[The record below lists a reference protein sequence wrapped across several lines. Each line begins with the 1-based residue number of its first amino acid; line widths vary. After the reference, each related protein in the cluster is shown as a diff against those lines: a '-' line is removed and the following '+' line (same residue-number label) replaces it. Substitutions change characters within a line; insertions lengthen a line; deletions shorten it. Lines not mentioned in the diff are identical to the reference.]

1 MKKLISLLWVILI
14 SSFMLVNAQTLD
26 TPINK
31 DPNVKIG
38 KLENGITYYIRAN
51 KKPEKR
57 IEFRL
62 AVNAGS
68 NQENDNQ
75 QGLAHFT
82 EHMAFNGIKGFPS
95 NELVSEL
102 QKIGVAFG
110 ADLNAYTSFDETVY
124 MIKMPTDDPKYVQM
138 GLNILYGWANGLLYD
153 NEEIDKERGII
164 VEEYRMGLGASDRMQ
179 KKWFPVLF
187 TNSRYADRLPIGK
200 LEILQNFKYQTIKD
214 FYKDWYRTDLQ
225 AIVVVG
231 DLDPAA
237 MEQQIINTFGKIKPV
252 KNGREKIE
260 FPIEGNK
267 EPLVAVCTDKEA
279 MGSQV
284 MLVRKFPHFTMK
296 TVGDFKTHMAQ
307 ELFNLMI
314 NSRLSEILQDS
325 KTPFVAAYCGY
336 SDLVGSVDCYMS
348 QASSKENKITDA
360 IRTLMR
366 ENYRVLKFGFLES
379 ELKRAKEEL
388 LNQYDIAVKEI
399 DKTESEDFA
408 AEYVANFLHQDPI
421 PGAKRELAFANKYL
435 EQITLSEVN
444 DLAKKWITQDNFVA
458 VVLAPE
464 KEGVVVPT
472 EAEVLSII
480 KDPSLQ
486 DVTPYVDTYKEQN
499 IVEKNLLNP
508 GKIIEV
514 KEIPE
519 IGTKELTLSNGIKVY
534 VKKTDFKN
542 DEILFSAQSKGGMS
556 LYEVS
561 DLASASFAS
570 QMVDRAGIG
579 ELNYSSLEKKLKG
592 KKLGLTPYIGSI
604 EEGLSGSSTPKD
616 LDLFF
621 QYLNAFFTNPRYD
634 TSVYKI
640 VIDENMEQVKML
652 KVNPMYK
659 FFGEFIGLLS
669 QNDPY
674 QATLLNY
681 TEDFVSSANYEKA
694 FQIYKQRFANPA
706 DFLFSFVG
714 NFSEDTL
721 NYLIETYIA
730 SLPTS
735 IERENFKGDVL
746 KQFPASLINNSLY
759 FGAAEQSWV
768 GLGFNKEYPWTLE
781 NNMIVNQIEE
791 ALQIELIETIREKM
805 SGVYSPMLQMV
816 SEKYPRSTY
825 TTLVMFSCAPDN
837 TDNLANAVTDILK
850 GFQKTGPKPETLDKV
865 KKQLITT
872 NQTDVKT
879 NKFWNSYI
887 IGKYYYG
894 DDVNAINSYEKRVN
908 AVTNEDIVKFMN
920 AYFTPDQFVRLTLFP
935 EAMKK

>member
-1 MKKLISLLWVILI
+1 MKKLISLLLATFIT
-14 SSFMLVNAQTLD
+14 SFMVINAQTLD
-26 TPINK
+26 APINK

-38 KLENGITYYIRAN
+38 KLENGMTYYIRAN

-82 EHMAFNGIKGFPS
+82 EHMAFNGIKGFPG

-110 ADLNAYTSFDETVY
+110 VDLNAYTSFDETVY
-124 MIKMPTDDPKYVQM
+124 MIKMPSEDPKYVQM
-138 GLNILYGWANGLLYD
+138 GLNILYGWANGLLYN

-164 VEEYRMGLGASDRMQ
+164 IEEYRMGLGASDRMQ

-200 LEILQNFKYQTIKD
+200 LDILQNFKYQTIKD

-225 AIVVVG
+225 SIVVVG

-252 KNGREKIE
+252 KKGREKIN

-267 EPLVAVCTDKEA
+267 DPLVAVCTDKEA
-279 MGSQV
+279 MGNQV

-307 ELFNLMI
+307 ELYNLMI
-314 NSRLSEILQDS
+314 NSRLSEIQQDS
-325 KTPFVAAYCGY
+325 KSPFVGAFAGY
-336 SDLVGSVDCYMS
+336 SDFIGSVDCYMS
-348 QASSKENKITDA
+348 QASSKENRIADA
-360 IRTLMR
+360 IKTLMM
-366 ENYRVLKFGFLES
+366 EDYRVLKYGFLES

-408 AEYVANFLHQDPI
+408 GEYVANFLHNDPI

-444 DLAKKWITQDNFVA
+444 DLAKQWITPDNFVV

-464 KEGVVVPT
+464 KEGVIVPT

-480 KDPSLQ
+480 KDPALQ
-486 DVTPYVDTYKEQN
+486 EVSPYVDTYKEQN
-499 IVEKNLLNP
+499 IVEKSTLTP
-508 GKIIEV
+508 GKIINV
-514 KEIPE
+514 KELPE
-519 IGTKELTLSNGIKVY
+519 IGTKELTLSNGIKVLL
-534 VKKTDFKN
+534 KKTDFKN
-542 DEILFSAQSKGGMS
+542 DEILFSAQSKGGLS
-556 LYEVS
+556 LYGTS
-561 DLASASFAS
+561 DLASATFAS
-570 QMVDRAGIG
+570 GMVDRAGIA

-592 KKLGLTPYIGSI
+592 KKIGLMPYISTLD
-604 EEGLSGSSTPKD
+604 EGMTGSSTPKD

-634 TSVYKI
+634 TSVYNLI
-640 VIDENMEQVKML
+640 IDENIEQVKML
-652 KVNPMYK
+652 KANPMYQ
-659 FFGEFIGLLS
+659 FFGEFIGLIS
-669 QNDPY
+669 QDDPY
-674 QATLLNY
+674 QASVLNY
-681 TEDFVSSANYEKA
+681 TEDFVKSANYDRA

-706 DFLFSFVG
+706 DFIFSFVG

-730 SLPTS
+730 ALPVTGEKES
-735 IERENFKGDVL
+735 FKGEVLKDFPATKVEDVL
-746 KQFPASLINNSLY
+746 YS
-759 FGAAEQSWV
+759 GAAEQSWV
-768 GLGFNKEYPWTLE
+768 GLSYNKEYPWTLE

-805 SGVYSPMLQMV
+805 SGVYSPMLQMGG
-816 SEKYPRSTY
+816 EKYPKSAY
-825 TTLVMFSCAPDN
+825 TALIMFSCAPDN
-837 TDNLANAVTDILK
+837 TDNLANAVIDILK

-865 KKQLITT
+865 KKQMITA

-879 NKFWNSYI
+879 NKFWNRYI
-887 IGKYYYG
+887 LGKYYNE
-894 DDVNAINSYEKRVN
+894 DDINVINSYEQRVN
-908 AVTNEDIVKFMN
+908 AVTNDDIVKFMN
-920 AYFTPDQFVRLTLFP
+920 TYFTPDQFVRLTLYP